1 MLIVIGQ
8 CVQQIIDL
16 NLKLICRAMGC
27 HGNPGRNIFITV
39 TGVQLPFNGDVEGV
53 GLQLFFMIMEK
64 GLNLILV
71 ILPP

>member
-1 MLIVIGQ
+1 
-8 CVQQIIDL
+8 
-16 NLKLICRAMGC
+16 MGC
-27 HGNPGRNIFITV
+27 HGNPGGNIFITV